1 MTEKENEEKSSIV
14 KYDNFGCKN
23 HQPGED
29 INLCYNKFK
38 SYQ

>member
-1 MTEKENEEKSSIV
+1 MKRKVALDTV
-14 KYDNFGCKN
+14 KCDEFWLQN
-23 HQPGED
+23 HQPWED